1 MPQSPGKP
9 KAWTCIICTDSRLH
23 YLGKLGRHE
32 KSGLHLTMVEQEV
45 KKNVELRRSAPL
57 SQSGNASSELPAYLA
72 LLDSGT
78 RTLLQ
83 SLTRTGPPAD
93 GETGPTGSDLNP
105 PPHSDLAPLAGWGL
119 FEVYGDTELA
129 PSEEQQ
135 SVAAIAQAVL
145 DHFDRL
151 SVGSDEEDVERS
163 DVDEEE
169 IREPIVTGE
178 FKLDHA

>member
-1 MPQSPGKP
+1 M
-9 KAWTCIICTDSRLH
+9 
-23 YLGKLGRHE
+23 GKLERHE
-32 KSGLHLTMVEQEV
+32 KSGIHLTMLEQEV
-45 KKNVELRRSAPL
+45 KKNAELRQSAPL
-57 SQSGNASSELPAYLA
+57 SQPGNNASSELPAYLA

-83 SLTRTGPPAD
+83 SLTRIDPPANS
-93 GETGPTGSDLNP
+93 EAGPIGSHINP
-105 PPHSDLAPLAGWGL
+105 PPRSDLAPLPGWGL
-119 FEVYGDTELA
+119 FEVYGDTELV

-169 IREPIVTGE
+169 IREPIVVGE
-178 FKLDHA
+178 FKLDHAQCLTRTNSSQNHHQRQR